1 MSETLIAVLVMLL
14 FLGLAITLYLV
25 IKKLENK
32 RIAKNKKAKFDDKPR
47 LKLNLPFLTENEV
60 KFLAVFQNSLPSEY
74 VAFPKIVMHSL
85 VKPDGSLVVFNEI
98 ENCVLDIVVFL
109 KNKMQPVMVI
119 DLIDPSKGDRAA
131 TMFNEYI
138 QKSLKSVS
146 LPILTM
152 VLDHDYDKI
161 ELLNAFLD
169 KMDPISI
176 AQLKKSK

>member
-1 MSETLIAVLVMLL
+1 
-14 FLGLAITLYLV
+14 
-25 IKKLENK
+25 
-32 RIAKNKKAKFDDKPR
+32 
-47 LKLNLPFLTENEV
+47 
-60 KFLAVFQNSLPSEY
+60 
-74 VAFPKIVMHSL
+74 
-85 VKPDGSLVVFNEI
+85 
-98 ENCVLDIVVFL
+98 
-109 KNKMQPVMVI
+109 MQPVMVI

>member
-98 ENCVLDIVVFL
+98 ENCVLDI
-109 KNKMQPVMVI
+109 K
-119 DLIDPSKGDRAA
+119 
-131 TMFNEYI
+131 
-138 QKSLKSVS
+138 
-146 LPILTM
+146 
-152 VLDHDYDKI
+152 
-161 ELLNAFLD
+161 AFKL
-169 KMDPISI
+169 
-176 AQLKKSK
+176 